1 MNLDRFLGAVAEEV
15 GSSVADEVRGY
26 FRIGMLI
33 VVLVVFVLG
42 VLLAAWVVTART
54 PEEILA
60 DAASDGASGSV
71 FERPPADTQ
80 QLVED
85 GWGAEAVVGSAPAPR

>member
-33 VVLVVFVLG
+33 VVLVVSYSACCSRLG
-42 VLLAAWVVTART
+42 
-54 PEEILA
+54 
-60 DAASDGASGSV
+60 S
-71 FERPPADTQ
+71 
-80 QLVED
+80 
-85 GWGAEAVVGSAPAPR
+85 

>member
-1 MNLDRFLGAVAEEV
+1 
-15 GSSVADEVRGY
+15 
-26 FRIGMLI
+26 
-33 VVLVVFVLG
+33 
-42 VLLAAWVVTART
+42 VTART